1 MEQTFENIENKP
13 KSKRGG
19 KRNGSGRKP
28 LLDKKI
34 LEQIK
39 ERMKAHGAEQVLV
52 EGIEKKKMKM
62 TRAEALLEVLYKEG
76 LKGNIQAIKEYF
88 DRIMGKAVQPIEG
101 VKEGEAI
108 TIDFVGEAK
117 KRSKHYL

>member
-52 EGIEKKKMKM
+52 EGIEKKRRRSYSKK
-62 TRAEALLEVLYKEG
+62 
-76 LKGNIQAIKEYF
+76 AIE
-88 DRIMGKAVQPIEG
+88 
-101 VKEGEAI
+101 
-108 TIDFVGEAK
+108 
-117 KRSKHYL
+117 